1 MLYFAFTVTRDTL
14 GFRGF
19 IIPGNHHIAW
29 LTLVAPQIEIDRFM
43 ACQCFPYGDEIF
55 RCTTSIGSAHKSVH
69 ALRIFGA
76 SIHTFAA
83 IDKMVAEI
91 AVTFRVLDTFCG
103 IFPVAII
110 HIFHV
115 IVVVIDVVIDDARPI
130 AATIGTF
137 RGGDFPFTVDT
148 LGNCVIVTALLTCLT
163 NSTKTLVQTAV
174 WTFGH
179 RE

>member
-1 MLYFAFTVTRDTL
+1 MLYFAFTVIRDTL
-14 GFRGF
+14 GFRCF
-19 IIPGNHHIAW
+19 VIPGNHHIAW

-55 RCTTSIGSAHKSVH
+55 WRTTAIGSAHKPVH
-69 ALRIFGA
+69 ALRILSA

-103 IFPVAII
+103 ILPIAII

-115 IVVVIDVVIDDARPI
+115 IVIVIDVVIDLALPI
-130 AATIGTF
+130 AAAMFTYRSGN
-137 RGGDFPFTVDT
+137 FPFTVDT
-148 LGNCVIVTALLTCLT
+148 LGNCVTVTALLTYLT
-163 NSTKTLVQTAV
+163 NPAKILVQTAV
-174 WTFGH
+174 WTFGK